1 MILRRLDN
9 IIYTDII
16 IANKLFTIILYLLFK
31 TKLKLLILSY
41 LNDIEF
47 ISCTYLGEKP
57 FA

>member
-16 IANKLFTIILYLLFK
+16 IANKLFTITLYLLFK

-41 LNDIEF
+41 LNDIES

-57 FA
+57 FT